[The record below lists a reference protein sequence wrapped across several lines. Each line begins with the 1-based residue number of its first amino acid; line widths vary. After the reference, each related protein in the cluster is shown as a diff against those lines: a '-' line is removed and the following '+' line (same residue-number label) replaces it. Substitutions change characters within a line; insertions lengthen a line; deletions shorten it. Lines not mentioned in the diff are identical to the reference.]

1 MVNSNKFRLSIL
13 FVQVKVELMSITLW
27 TKSSLEFKLLFRKKI
42 RNLKLNHIISNK
54 TYGFL

>member
-13 FVQVKVELMSITLW
+13 FVQVKVELMSIILS
-27 TKSSLEFKLLFRKKI
+27 TKLSAEFKLPFRKKI

>member
-42 RNLKLNHIISNK
+42 RNLKLNPIISNK